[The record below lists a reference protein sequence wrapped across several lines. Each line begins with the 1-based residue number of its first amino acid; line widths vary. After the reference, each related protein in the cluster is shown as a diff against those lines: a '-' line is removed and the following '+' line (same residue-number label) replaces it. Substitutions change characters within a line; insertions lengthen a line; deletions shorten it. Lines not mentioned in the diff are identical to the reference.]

1 MNKEKF
7 VLHSFN
13 KYCDNLLNEG
23 LLPKSL
29 AHRIFR
35 NIDPTEEFPKSI
47 HEFINLILRVVKD
60 KENWDDG
67 YTYLEVDYEA
77 WYYFLTGDKE
87 VLERSFFK
95 ITNPN
100 HLPKISKNKNSI
112 YYDILPEKKVYSLR
126 QFYTMSDEN
135 TKKLVDVAKA
145 IRKPAT
151 SSQISDLCGFPSD
164 GLDSTFMGN
173 YTISYGKDYEGEYIS
188 YYDVWDFTS
197 SKLPILGNIMDFVG
211 YPFEIYGRIYFDVI
225 DEKRAR
231 FRPAIQI

>member
-1 MNKEKF
+1 
-7 VLHSFN
+7 V
-13 KYCDNLLNEG
+13 
-23 LLPKSL
+23 
-29 AHRIFR
+29 
-35 NIDPTEEFPKSI
+35 T
-47 HEFINLILRVVKD
+47 KD
-60 KENWDDG
+60 KYFDDIENDD
-67 YTYLEVDYEA
+67 YLEDDFKVDYDA

-112 YYDILPEKKVYSLR
+112 YYDILPEKKEYNLAE
-126 QFYTMSDEN
+126 FYIMSEEN
-135 TKKLVDVAKA
+135 TKILVDVAKK

-151 SSQISDLCGFPSD
+151 SSQISDLCGFPSHR
-164 GLDSTFMGN
+164 LESTFMGS
-173 YTISYGKDYEGEYIS
+173 YTISYGKDDEGEYIS
-188 YYDVWDFTS
+188 YYDIWDFTS

-231 FRPAIQI
+231 FRPAIQTF